1 LRSRFL
7 AGIIMALIVGGGVR
21 AQKWE
26 RLGPEGGMVVSL
38 GAGSGGEVY
47 LGTADGHVFASKDG
61 TQTWELRGR
70 VGSRLDAVVTHLV
83 ADPRREDRIIAAVW
97 FQAPGAGGG
106 VFESEDRGKS
116 WKLLGLKEEAV
127 RALEMAPSKPNEL
140 VAGTRNGLF
149 LSSDAGKSWTRISPE
164 GDEELRNVDSVA
176 IDPRDPQVIYAG
188 TFHLPWLTRDGGK
201 TWKPIIAGIIDD
213 SDIMSLRLDATN
225 PSRVYMSAC
234 SGIYRSEN
242 QGGEW
247 IKLQGI
253 PYAARRTQ
261 VIVQDPANSK
271 TLYAG
276 TTEGLWVTRDGGE
289 SWTRTTSKDWVVD
302 GLIVLGGKSGGP
314 GRVVLGTEGQGVEVS
329 DDGGV
334 TFTQAN
340 RGFTHVVVKQLV
352 ADDWAPGHLLMMIA
366 RSGTEIMESKDDG
379 KSWTGV
385 PLAAE
390 DRGKRQTLDA
400 SQVQKAFA
408 SPWGWVV
415 EKENGQLWIWQDD
428 KKSWKEWRLVLHA
441 TGAAGTKK
449 KTPKN
454 ADGTTREVVPR
465 GAIAF
470 GSGGAV
476 LSTKEGLVR
485 CRESGECLR
494 IPGFGSAGSTG
505 PVWVSSDGNEMG
517 AVSEGKLGMSSNGG
531 QSVQWANLPVSAE
544 SVLWLKAMENE
555 RGETIFLGTREGLS
569 AWLLT
574 GNNAWVKVMGGL
586 PTGGVEHFSYDAQ
599 VWAVSE
605 RDGGVYISQDQGVS
619 WKRVDE
625 DAERGRFSGLVVKQG
640 RTVLVGS
647 ESEGLLELELRKS
660 AEAGKNE

>member
-7 AGIIMALIVGGGVR
+7 AGIVMTLLVCGSVR

-38 GAGSGGEVY
+38 GAGLSGEVY
-47 LGTADGHVFASKDG
+47 LGTADGHVFASNDG
-61 TQTWELRGR
+61 TRTWELRGR
-70 VGSRLDAVVTHLV
+70 VGSRPDAVVTHLV
-83 ADPRREDRIIAAVW
+83 ADPRRENRIFAAVW

-116 WKLLGLKEEAV
+116 WTLLGLKEEAV
-127 RALEMAPSKPNEL
+127 RALEMAPSKPDEL
-140 VAGTRNGLF
+140 VAGTRRGLF
-149 LSSDAGKSWTRISPE
+149 LSLDTGKSWTRISPE
-164 GDEELRNVDSVA
+164 GDEELQNVDSVA

-188 TFHLPWLTRDGGK
+188 TYHLPWLTYDGGK

-253 PYAARRTQ
+253 PYVARRTQ
-261 VIVQDPANSK
+261 VIVQDPANPE

-302 GLIVLGGKSGGP
+302 DLIVLGGKTGE
-314 GRVVLGTEGQGVEVS
+314 RIVLGTEGQGVEVS

-334 TFTQAN
+334 TFNQAN
-340 RGFTHVVVKQLV
+340 HGFTHVVVRQLL
-352 ADDWAPGHLLMMIA
+352 ADDWVRGHLLMMIA
-366 RSGTEIMESKDDG
+366 GNGTEILESKDGG
-379 KSWTGV
+379 KSWVGV

-390 DRGKRQTLDA
+390 DRGKRETLDA

-408 SPWGWVV
+408 SPQGWII
-415 EKENGQLWIWQDD
+415 EQENGQLWIWQDD
-428 KKSWKEWRLVLHA
+428 KNSWKEWRLVMHT
-441 TGAAGTKK
+441 TGAAGTKG
-449 KTPKN
+449 KTPRN
-454 ADGTTREVVPR
+454 AERAGRQVVPR

-470 GSGGAV
+470 GPGGAV

-485 CRESGECLR
+485 CRESGDCSR
-494 IPGFGSAGSTG
+494 IPGFGIAVSAR
-505 PVWVSSDGNEMG
+505 PIWVSRNGSEIG
-517 AVSEGKLGMSSNGG
+517 AVSEGKLGISSNGG
-531 QSVQWANLPVSAE
+531 QSVQWVDLPVNAGN
-544 SVLWLKAMENE
+544 VLWLKATEVE
-555 RGETIFLGTREGLS
+555 RPETIFMGTSEGLF
-569 AWLLT
+569 ALLPT
-574 GNNAWVKVMGGL
+574 GNNAWAKVRGGL
-586 PTGGVEHFSYDAQ
+586 PTGGVEHFSYDPQ
-599 VWAVSE
+599 MWAASE
-605 RDGGVYISQDQGVS
+605 HDGGVYISQDQGMS

-640 RTVLVGS
+640 GTVLLGS
-647 ESEGLLELELRKS
+647 ESEGLLELELRRS
-660 AEAGKNE
+660 TEAGQNQ